1 MPLSIVSAYSH
12 ALYNIVIVPSHT
24 ACLLTVHLITV
35 HSQPHSRSL
44 VPKEDPDT
52 TDVPSVSPL
61 SPPPPSSAKEKQSGR
76 EERVKEERKSIEESR
91 QSQVPQFKRR
101 VRVITSDEEF
111 ERELRQA
118 GEDLVVVDFTTE
130 R

>member
-1 MPLSIVSAYSH
+1 M
-12 ALYNIVIVPSHT
+12 
-24 ACLLTVHLITV
+24 
-35 HSQPHSRSL
+35 
-44 VPKEDPDT
+44 
-52 TDVPSVSPL
+52 
-61 SPPPPSSAKEKQSGR
+61 
-76 EERVKEERKSIEESR
+76 KEERKSIEESR